1 MTFVISEGKSMQSI
15 LEMSASDL
23 GRAIDVGKLDPLEI
37 TESYL
42 AAIAA
47 HPEAK
52 RIYTLTTQ
60 KRALAEAKMASQRA
74 RSRQRLSLLDG
85 VAISWKDL
93 FDTAGDVTEAGSDL
107 LAERIPEKDALC
119 LRDATGAGLVCLGKT
134 HMSELAFSGIGLNPV
149 KETPPC
155 VNFPD
160 TVPGGSSSGA
170 GASVAF
176 GLAPAAIGSDTG
188 GSVRIPAAWND
199 LVGLKTTSGLIS
211 LEGVVPLCASFDTV
225 GPLTKTVE
233 DAAQIFTTLTVQ
245 GDIDLANASLAGRR
259 LAVLK
264 GDLFD
269 VTRDAP
275 GQAFD
280 ESIAKFA
287 KAGAEIKDVTVDF
300 LSDANTIGGP
310 LFVAEA
316 YGTWKHEIE
325 AAPEKMF
332 ARICDRFRQG
342 KDVNAADFVA
352 GWQKLERYRAEFKSL
367 TNGFDAVICP
377 TAPNLPPKI
386 DKVFNDDEYYVTENL
401 FSLRYTRIANLM
413 RTCAVTLPTGRP
425 SCGVMMLAGAFE
437 ERRLLRLAIGAEQAL
452 GR

>member
-1 MTFVISEGKSMQSI
+1 MQSI

-23 GRAIDVGKLDPLEI
+23 GREIDAGMLDPVEIIEAYLEA
-37 TESYL
+37 TT
-42 AAIAA
+42 A

-52 RIYTLTTQ
+52 RIYTIMTP
-60 KRALAEAKMASQRA
+60 KRALAEAEMASQRA
-74 RSRQRLSLLDG
+74 RSGERLSVLDG
-85 VAISWKDL
+85 VPISWKDL

-107 LAERIPEKDALC
+107 LAGRIPEKDALC
-119 LRDATGAGLVCLGKT
+119 LRNATAVGLVCLGKT

-155 VNFPD
+155 INFPD

-176 GLAPAAIGSDTG
+176 GLSPAAIGSDTG

-233 DAAQIFTTLTVQ
+233 DAAHIFTALAGQ
-245 GDIDLANASLAGRR
+245 RAMDLANASLSGRR
-259 LAVLK
+259 LAILK

-269 VTRDAP
+269 VTRNAP
-275 GQAFD
+275 AQAFQ
-280 ESIAKFA
+280 ESVEKFA
-287 KAGAEIKDVTVDF
+287 KAGAEIREVTLDF
-300 LSDANTIGGP
+300 LSDANTMGGP
-310 LFVAEA
+310 LFVGEA
-316 YGTWKHEIE
+316 YGTWKHVIE

-332 ARICDRFRQG
+332 APICDRFRQG
-342 KDVNAADFVA
+342 EDVSAADFVA
-352 GWQKLERYRAEFKSL
+352 GWQQLERYRAEFKSL

-377 TAPNLPPKI
+377 TAPIMPPKI
-386 DKVFNDDEYYVTENL
+386 DRLFSDDQYYVTENL

-413 RTCAVTLPTGRP
+413 GTCAVTLPTGYP
-425 SCGVMMLAGAFE
+425 SCGVMLAAGAFE
-437 ERRLLRLAIGAEQAL
+437 ERRLLRLAMGAELAL
-452 GR
+452 TR

>member
-1 MTFVISEGKSMQSI
+1 MQSI

-23 GRAIDVGKLDPLEI
+23 GRAIGAGSLDPVEI
-37 TESYL
+37 TEAYL
-42 AAIAA
+42 EAIAA

-52 RIYTLTTQ
+52 RIYTMTTQ

-74 RSRQRLSLLDG
+74 RSGHRLSLLDG

-93 FDTAGDVTEAGSDL
+93 FDITGYVTEAGSDL
-107 LAERIPEKDALC
+107 LAGRIPEKDALC
-119 LRDATGAGLVCLGKT
+119 LRDATNAGLVCLGKT

-155 VNFPD
+155 INFPD

-225 GPLTKTVE
+225 GPLTTTVE
-233 DAAQIFTTLTVQ
+233 DAAHIFTALTGQ
-245 GDIDLANASLAGRR
+245 RAMDLANASLAGRR

-275 GQAFD
+275 AQAFD
-280 ESIAKFA
+280 ESIENFV
-287 KAGAEIKDVTVDF
+287 KAGAEITEVTVDF
-300 LSDANTIGGP
+300 LIDANTIGGP
-310 LFVAEA
+310 LFVGEA

-332 ARICDRFRQG
+332 AHICDRFRQG
-342 KDVNAADFVA
+342 KDVSAVDFVA
-352 GWQKLERYRAEFKSL
+352 GWQQLERYRAEFKSL
-367 TNGFDAVICP
+367 TNGFDAMICP
-377 TAPNLPPKI
+377 TAPILPPKI
-386 DKVFNDDEYYVTENL
+386 DKLFSDDDYYVTENL

-413 RTCAVTLPTGRP
+413 GTCAVTLPTGHP
-425 SCGVMMLAGAFE
+425 SCGVTLLAGAFE
-437 ERRLLRLAIGAEQAL
+437 DKLLLRIAMGAERAL
-452 GR
+452 SR

>member
-1 MTFVISEGKSMQSI
+1 MQSI

-23 GRAIDVGKLDPLEI
+23 GRAIDAGTLDPVEI
-37 TESYL
+37 TEAYL
-42 AAIAA
+42 EAIAA

-52 RIYTLTTQ
+52 RIYTITTR
-60 KRALAEAKMASQRA
+60 KRALAEAEAASQRA
-74 RSRQRLSLLDG
+74 RSGQRMSLLDG
-85 VAISWKDL
+85 VPISWKDL

-107 LAERIPEKDALC
+107 LAGRIPEKDALC
-119 LRDATGAGLVCLGKT
+119 LRDATTAGLVCLGKT

-155 VNFPD
+155 INFPD

-188 GSVRIPAAWND
+188 GSVRIPAVWND

-225 GPLTKTVE
+225 GPLTNTVE
-233 DAAQIFTTLTVQ
+233 DAAHIFTALTGQ
-245 GDIDLANASLAGRR
+245 GAMDLANASLAGRR

-275 GQAFD
+275 AQAFD
-280 ESIAKFA
+280 ESVKKFA
-287 KAGAEIKDVTVDF
+287 KAGAEIVDVTVDF
-300 LSDANTIGGP
+300 LSDANTMSGP
-310 LFVAEA
+310 LFVGEA
-316 YGTWKHEIE
+316 YGTWKHKIE

-342 KDVNAADFVA
+342 KDLSAADFVA
-352 GWQKLERYRAEFKSL
+352 GWQQLERYRAEFKSL

-377 TAPNLPPKI
+377 TAPILPPKI
-386 DKVFNDDEYYVTENL
+386 DKLFSDDEYYVTENL
-401 FSLRYTRIANLM
+401 LSLRYTRVANLM
-413 RTCAVTLPTGRP
+413 GTCAVTLPTGHP
-425 SCGVMMLAGAFE
+425 SCGVMLLAGAFKDKL
-437 ERRLLRLAIGAEQAL
+437 LLRLAIGAEQAL
-452 GR
+452 TR